1 MSRAGQLVSNPS
13 DAEQPRRPWTVGGVD
28 LLLLRV
34 TGGGLLFIGLGIV
47 VISHRHLSVGI
58 GERLFYDVIFTL
70 PAVVMVRRGRRDRRT
85 RSAWWSMASGIVGYS
100 TATLI
105 STISI
110 HLNVGRVPFR
120 PSDILYLASY
130 GALIYGISRLTHLST
145 RPLPVSARLDGAISG
160 LSVGAL
166 VVYLWFGPLIGPHR
180 EVGPVALD
188 VIYPLADLVLLY
200 LLVSSLAPNR
210 YRPNRSIVVLV
221 AGVGFW
227 VLGDVVYLHQVVNE
241 SFRPGTWLDLT
252 WPLGTFLL
260 GLGSCIDDRRRRRPP
275 LDGRDFYD
283 VSVVPVG
290 AGLLSIVV
298 IVIYFVARVTS
309 VVVLILALGSLALV
323 IGRMWLSLDEERQL
337 VDSAARDARTD
348 PLTGLLNRR
357 GFFEFA
363 DSFAGEV
370 GVVLIDL
377 DGFKDV
383 NDTLGHLAGDELLR
397 VMARRLEGQHVS
409 GALAR
414 LGGDE
419 FALVAPCNDAQ
430 EFEERAQRLRDVVA
444 NPFALHQATVRVG
457 ASAGVSV
464 GSGLGTG
471 VGELLRRADV
481 AMYHAK
487 RFHRGVSVYQSDSD
501 PHSLVSLELAAGLER
516 ALREGEI
523 VAFYQPTYGVAR
535 EGIQGVEALA
545 RWRHP
550 ELGVLGPDRFIGLA
564 ESVAQIGPL
573 TRHILRRALTDV
585 GALCR
590 DDLSLSVNI
599 SGFDL
604 VDEGFAEMVMGALEE
619 YKFDPRRLTLEIT
632 ETALVRNLERGA
644 YVISRL
650 RSYGVRW
657 AIDDYGVGY
666 SSLSQ
671 LLQLQI
677 DELKIDQSFVSHL
690 VDDVRAQTIVQS
702 AIDLAH
708 RLSLRV
714 VAEGV
719 ETGPVMDLLVGWG
732 VDVIQGYLIARPMA
746 PEQLATFLDVPT
758 LSI

>member
-1 MSRAGQLVSNPS
+1 
-13 DAEQPRRPWTVGGVD
+13 
-28 LLLLRV
+28 
-34 TGGGLLFIGLGIV
+34 
-47 VISHRHLSVGI
+47 
-58 GERLFYDVIFTL
+58 
-70 PAVVMVRRGRRDRRT
+70 
-85 RSAWWSMASGIVGYS
+85 
-100 TATLI
+100 
-105 STISI
+105 
-110 HLNVGRVPFR
+110 
-120 PSDILYLASY
+120 
-130 GALIYGISRLTHLST
+130 
-145 RPLPVSARLDGAISG
+145 
-160 LSVGAL
+160 
-166 VVYLWFGPLIGPHR
+166 
-180 EVGPVALD
+180 
-188 VIYPLADLVLLY
+188 
-200 LLVSSLAPNR
+200 
-210 YRPNRSIVVLV
+210 
-221 AGVGFW
+221 
-227 VLGDVVYLHQVVNE
+227 
-241 SFRPGTWLDLT
+241 
-252 WPLGTFLL
+252 
-260 GLGSCIDDRRRRRPP
+260 
-275 LDGRDFYD
+275 
-283 VSVVPVG
+283 
-290 AGLLSIVV
+290 
-298 IVIYFVARVTS
+298 
-309 VVVLILALGSLALV
+309 
-323 IGRMWLSLDEERQL
+323 
-337 VDSAARDARTD
+337 
-348 PLTGLLNRR
+348 
-357 GFFEFA
+357 
-363 DSFAGEV
+363 
-370 GVVLIDL
+370 
-377 DGFKDV
+377 
-383 NDTLGHLAGDELLR
+383 
-397 VMARRLEGQHVS
+397 
-409 GALAR
+409 
-414 LGGDE
+414 
-419 FALVAPCNDAQ
+419 
-430 EFEERAQRLRDVVA
+430 
-444 NPFALHQATVRVG
+444 
-457 ASAGVSV
+457 
-464 GSGLGTG
+464 
-471 VGELLRRADV
+471 
-481 AMYHAK
+481 
-487 RFHRGVSVYQSDSD
+487 VYQSDSD
-501 PHSLVSLELAAGLER
+501 LHSLVSLELAAGLER
-516 ALREGEI
+516 ALHEGEI

-758 LSI
+758 SSI